1 MIQDTGVFLLIFFF
15 DFSLYFYDVLFGVF
29 IIYVIIMEYL
39 SNRVK
44 SLSVSQ
50 TLAMAQ
56 KSRELKAKGID
67 IISLSLGEPDF
78 NTPDYIKDAAK
89 KAIDENYSKYPPV
102 PGYTDL
108 REAISKKFK
117 VENGINYSSDQV
129 IVSAGAK
136 HSLINVIL
144 SIVNPGEEVIIL
156 APYWVSY
163 YDQVIIAEGKPVVIK
178 ATLENDFKI
187 RPEQLEA
194 AITGKTRLV
203 IFNSPSNPTGMV
215 YSRKEMEQIARVVE
229 KHEGLFIISD
239 EIYEHI
245 IFTGEHVSMASF
257 DFIYDRVITVNGVSK
272 GYAMTGW
279 RIGYIGAPL
288 WIAKACNKFQGQFTS
303 GVCSIAQRAALAAL
317 QGNGDSQR
325 MMKAA
330 FLRRRDLI
338 CGLLKEV
345 PGVKVRIPEGAF
357 YVMPEISYYFGK
369 SDGETKITNSDE
381 LALYLLDK
389 AQVAT
394 VGGDAF
400 GAPECLRI
408 SYATSDELLIEAV
421 RRIKAALERLK

>member
-1 MIQDTGVFLLIFFF
+1 
-15 DFSLYFYDVLFGVF
+15 
-29 IIYVIIMEYL
+29 MEYL
-39 SNRVK
+39 SDRIK

-78 NTPDYIKDAAK
+78 NTPDYVKEAAK

-108 REAISKKFK
+108 REAIARKFK
-117 VENGINYSSDQV
+117 EENGITYSPDQV
-129 IVSAGAK
+129 IVSAGGK
-136 HSLINVIL
+136 HALINVIL
-144 SIVNPGEEVIIL
+144 SIVNPGDEVIIL

-163 YDQVIIAEGKPVVIK
+163 YDQIIIAEGKPVIIEAK
-178 ATLENDFKI
+178 LENDFKI
-187 RPEQLEA
+187 KAEQLEA
-194 AITGKTRLV
+194 AITPRTRLV

-215 YSRKEMEQIARVVE
+215 YTMAEMESIARVIE
-229 KHEGLFIISD
+229 KHEGVFIISD

-245 IFTGEHVSMASF
+245 IFTGEHISMASF
-257 DFIYDRVITVNGVSK
+257 DFIFDRVITVNGVSK

-288 WIAKACNKFQGQFTS
+288 WIAKACNKLQGQFTS

-317 QGNGDSQR
+317 QGKGDSQQIMR
-325 MMKAA
+325 EA

-338 CGLLKEV
+338 CKLLGEIK
-345 PGVKVRIPEGAF
+345 GIKVRLPQGAF
-357 YVMPEISYYFGK
+357 YVMPDISYYLGK
-369 SDGETKITNSDE
+369 TDGETSIRNSDD

-408 SYATSDELLIEAV
+408 SYATSDELIVEAIK
-421 RRIKAALERLK
+421 RIKGALEKLR

>member
-1 MIQDTGVFLLIFFF
+1 
-15 DFSLYFYDVLFGVF
+15 
-29 IIYVIIMEYL
+29 MEYL
-39 SNRVK
+39 SDRVK

-50 TLAMAQ
+50 TIAMDQ

-78 NTPDYIKDAAK
+78 NTPDYVKEAAK

-102 PGYTDL
+102 PGYADL
-108 REAISKKFK
+108 RQAISTKFK
-117 VENGINYSSDQV
+117 EENGLIYSPEQV
-129 IVSAGAK
+129 IVSAGGK

-144 SIVNPGEEVIIL
+144 SIVNPGDEVIIL

-163 YDQVIIAEGKPVVIK
+163 YDQVILAEGKPVIIK
-178 ATLENDFKI
+178 TKLENDFKI
-187 RPEQLEA
+187 NPEQLEA
-194 AITGKTRLV
+194 AITKKTRLV

-215 YSRKEMEQIARVVE
+215 YNREEMEKIARVIE
-229 KHEGLFIISD
+229 KHEGVFVISD

-288 WIAKACNKFQGQFTS
+288 WIAKACNKLQGQFTS
-303 GVCSIAQRAALAAL
+303 GVCSIAQRAALAAI
-317 QGNGDSQR
+317 QGKGDSR
-325 MMKAA
+325 LIMKEA

-338 CGLLKEV
+338 CGLLKQ
-345 PGVKVRIPEGAF
+345 VKGLKIGIPEGAF
-357 YVMPEISYYFGK
+357 YVMPDISYYFGK
-369 SDGETKITNSDE
+369 SDGETTIANSNE

-394 VGGDAF
+394 VGGDGF
-400 GAPECLRI
+400 GAPECIRI
-408 SYATSDELLIEAV
+408 SYATSDNLLVEAV
-421 RRIKAALERLK
+421 NRIKNALERLS

>member
-1 MIQDTGVFLLIFFF
+1 
-15 DFSLYFYDVLFGVF
+15 
-29 IIYVIIMEYL
+29 MEYL
-39 SNRVK
+39 SDRVK

-56 KSRELKAKGID
+56 KSRELKAQGID

-78 NTPDYIKDAAK
+78 NTPDHVKEAAK
-89 KAIDENYSKYPPV
+89 KAIDDNYSKYPPV
-102 PGYTDL
+102 PGYDDL
-108 REAISKKFK
+108 RKAISRKFK
-117 VENGINYSSDQV
+117 EENGLDYSPDQI
-129 IVSAGAK
+129 IVSAGGK

-144 SIVNPGEEVIIL
+144 TLINPGDEVIIL

-163 YDQVIIAEGKPVVIK
+163 YDQVILAGGKPVIVEASID
-178 ATLENDFKI
+178 NDFKI
-187 RPEQLEA
+187 KPEQLES
-194 AITGKTRLV
+194 AITSKSRLI

-215 YSRKEMEQIARVVE
+215 YDRDEMEKIARIVE

-245 IFTGEHVSMASF
+245 IFSGQHLSMASF

-288 WIAKACNKFQGQFTS
+288 WIAKGCNKLQGQFTS
-303 GVCSIAQRAALAAL
+303 GVCSIAQRAALAAIE
-317 QGNGDSQR
+317 GGHESIK
-325 MMKAA
+325 MMRDA
-330 FLRRRDLI
+330 FLRRRDLL
-338 CGLLKEV
+338 CGLLKHVE
-345 PGVKVRIPEGAF
+345 GLKVRVPQGAF
-357 YVMPEISYYFGK
+357 YVMPDISYFIGK
-369 SDGETKITNSDE
+369 SDGETTIGNSDD

-400 GAPECLRI
+400 GAPDCLRI
-408 SYATSDELLIEAV
+408 SYATSDELLVEAV
-421 RRIKAALERLK
+421 KRIKAALSKLT

>member
-1 MIQDTGVFLLIFFF
+1 
-15 DFSLYFYDVLFGVF
+15 
-29 IIYVIIMEYL
+29 MEYL
-39 SNRVK
+39 SDRVK
-44 SLSVSQ
+44 SLAVSQ

-78 NTPDYIKDAAK
+78 NTPDYIKEAAK
-89 KAIDENYSKYPPV
+89 KAIDDNYSKYPPV
-102 PGYTDL
+102 PGYNDL
-108 REAISKKFK
+108 REAISAKFK
-117 VENGINYSSDQV
+117 KENGLDYSPEQV
-129 IVSAGAK
+129 IVSAGGK

-163 YDQVIIAEGKPVVIK
+163 YDQVILAGGKPVIVS
-178 ATLENDFKI
+178 ASLENDFKI
-187 RPEQLEA
+187 KPEQLAA
-194 AITGKTRLV
+194 AITKKTRLI

-215 YSRKEMEQIARVVE
+215 YNRKEMEKIARVAE
-229 KHEGLFIISD
+229 KHEGVFIISD

-245 IFTGEHVSMASF
+245 IFEGEHVSMASF
-257 DFIYDRVITVNGVSK
+257 SFIHDRVITVNGVSK

-288 WIAKACNKFQGQFTS
+288 WIAKACNKLQGQFTS

-317 QGNGDSQR
+317 QGSGESQR
-325 MMKAA
+325 IMKDA
-330 FLRRRDLI
+330 FLRRRNLVCRLLQDVK
-338 CGLLKEV
+338 GLKVSV
-345 PGVKVRIPEGAF
+345 PQGAF
-357 YVMPEISYYFGK
+357 YVMPDISYYLGK
-369 SDGETKITNSDE
+369 SDGETRIGNSDE

-400 GAPECLRI
+400 GAPECIRI
-408 SYATSDELLIEAV
+408 SYATSDDLLIEAV
-421 RRIKAALERLK
+421 KRIREALEKLN